1 MRKNVRNGFVPA
13 NLAEAGLLFGWNLR
27 RGWQPQTVW
36 IEVGFVEWD
45 RKTAIETV
53 VFQFLTILVPSGKNG
68 GESSFRGEAEQS
80 ARPSWEVGVVAGW
93 EGQLHSGLPRVK
105 FRAVDQSKAFDVCL
119 R

>member
-105 FRAVDQSKAFDVCL
+105 FRAVDQS
-119 R
+119 